1 MQLSQ
6 ARNTTRRIS
15 LTPLIDVVFLLLIF
29 FMLSSTFLKF
39 TGLDIKGGQTGA
51 ASGDIANLVLVRV
64 HADNKVEVNGKTVL
78 LDNLKQHLAALGT
91 SETPETPE
99 TKAIKGEMHIVIKAL
114 GGVTIQRV
122 VDVIEQVRSQTVRKI
137 SVVK

>member
-78 LDNLKQHLAALGT
+78 LDNLKQHL
-91 SETPETPE
+91 ETPQT
-99 TKAIKGEMHIVIKAL
+99 TAIKGEMHIVIKAL